1 MLLCSNIAFRYPEI
15 LILTGWLLLKQLVYL
30 YEENSPV
37 KKVLVFHSPHRV
49 HSRFKNI
56 DRICKVSLV
65 EADSSIKTHN
75 EKFPVFSTKTVDKA
89 AGLGQQINK
98 DRKTDGISR
107 RKNG

>member
-15 LILTGWLLLKQLVYL
+15 FTLTGWLLLKRLVCFYK
-30 YEENSPV
+30 ENSPV

-56 DRICKVSLV
+56 DRIRKDSLV
-65 EADSSIKTHN
+65 KADSSIKTHN
-75 EKFPVFSTKTVDKA
+75 EKFPVFSTREVHKA
-89 AGLGQQINK
+89 TGLGQRINK